1 MIKKMETQPRAA
13 GYGRFSSD
21 NQKKASIADQF
32 RQLRRGAAEQGWNV
46 LDEYFLSDEGLSG
59 ATLIDRTA
67 LQSLIDHAKRRPRPF
82 EVLMIDDTS
91 RLGRNLTLVLKI
103 LEELSGCGIFLYFVS
118 QRLDSRDQNFRQM
131 FIMNG
136 MMDEQFL
143 VGLKAKVHRGQ
154 EGRFLN
160 DMIPGGK
167 CYGYKHI
174 PIEDPSRKG
183 EYGRPAVIG
192 VKREIHPE
200 EANQVRRIYDM
211 YGTEQLSLIAITK
224 RLNAEGVPRPEP
236 RTIDPDHW
244 CLSTV
249 RSILLNERY
258 LGIMTWNK
266 TRKDRAPGDYRTVTH
281 KRPEEEWL
289 IREIPEL
296 RIVSDEQWKKV
307 KAQLEL
313 VHEMFSVARLGGL
326 NRIPASHNYLFSGS
340 MTCGCCKGPIVVV
353 GGSHSNMRYGCRNH
367 RFRGTCINSLTI
379 KRTELEKQLI
389 ESLVT
394 RFLQPEMI
402 EMTIAEFD
410 KQLQIDVQRSQ
421 RALQNAKSSMPALQ
435 IELRRIEKEINNL
448 LDSLKRLG
456 ADFEPSIGPELR
468 RLQDRKEAIKSQVN
482 IPEIKMPQISKEQVR
497 RFVLEKTKCLEAVLL
512 GDRPAAK
519 KAIQKYIGNLVFTPQ
534 DGPDGL
540 AYAVNGA
547 IRPFSD
553 PNDVMLL
560 VAPRPTPPI
569 TNRSRKPFRSSSTKR
584 L

>member
-1 MIKKMETQPRAA
+1 M
-13 GYGRFSSD
+13 
-21 NQKKASIADQF
+21 
-32 RQLRRGAAEQGWNV
+32 
-46 LDEYFLSDEGLSG
+46 
-59 ATLIDRTA
+59 
-67 LQSLIDHAKRRPRPF
+67 
-82 EVLMIDDTS
+82 
-91 RLGRNLTLVLKI
+91 
-103 LEELSGCGIFLYFVS
+103 
-118 QRLDSRDQNFRQM
+118 
-131 FIMNG
+131 
-136 MMDEQFL
+136 
-143 VGLKAKVHRGQ
+143 
-154 EGRFLN
+154 
-160 DMIPGGK
+160 
-167 CYGYKHI
+167 
-174 PIEDPSRKG
+174 
-183 EYGRPAVIG
+183 
-192 VKREIHPE
+192 
-200 EANQVRRIYDM
+200 
-211 YGTEQLSLIAITK
+211 
-224 RLNAEGVPRPEP
+224 
-236 RTIDPDHW
+236 
-244 CLSTV
+244 
-249 RSILLNERY
+249 
-258 LGIMTWNK
+258 
-266 TRKDRAPGDYRTVTH
+266 
-281 KRPEEEWL
+281 
-289 IREIPEL
+289 
-296 RIVSDEQWKKV
+296 
-307 KAQLEL
+307 
-313 VHEMFSVARLGGL
+313 
-326 NRIPASHNYLFSGS
+326 
-340 MTCGCCKGPIVVV
+340 GPILVV
-353 GGSHSNMRYGCRNH
+353 GGSHSKMRYGCRNH

-560 VAPRPTPPI
+560 VAPQLTRPI
-569 TNRSRKPFRSSSTKR
+569 TRPLRRRFRSSSPR
-584 L
+584 RRR

>member
-1 MIKKMETQPRAA
+1 MTKKEGPQLRAA
-13 GYGRFSSD
+13 GYGRFSSEL
-21 NQKKASIADQF
+21 QKKASIEDQF
-32 RQLRRGAAEQGWNV
+32 RQLRRGATENGWDA

-59 ATLIDRTA
+59 ATLLDRKG
-67 LQSLIDHAKRRPRPF
+67 LQSLIKVAKRRPLPF
-82 EVLMIDDTS
+82 DVLMIDDTS
-91 RLGRNLTLVLKI
+91 RLGRNLTLVLMI

-118 QRLDSRDQNFRQM
+118 QRLDSRDTNFRQM
-131 FIMNG
+131 FILNG
-136 MMDEQFL
+136 MMDEQYL

-167 CYGYKHI
+167 CYGFKHL
-174 PIEDPSRKG
+174 PIEDPTRKG

-200 EANQVRRIYDM
+200 EAHQVRRIYDM

-224 RLNAEGVPRPEP
+224 RLNAEHIPRPEP
-236 RTIDPDHW
+236 RSIDPEDW
-244 CLSTV
+244 CPSTV
-249 RSILLNERY
+249 HSILHNERY

-266 TRKDRAPGDYRTVTH
+266 TRKARAPGDYHTVTH
-281 KRPEEEWL
+281 KRPEEEWMT
-289 IREIPEL
+289 REIPEL

-307 KAQLEL
+307 QARLEF
-313 VHEMFSVARLGGL
+313 VHNTFGMARLGGL
-326 NRIPASHNYLFSGS
+326 NRISAAENYLFSGS
-340 MTCGCCKGPIVVV
+340 MTCGCCTGPMVVV
-353 GGSHSNMRYGCRNH
+353 GGNHSNMRYGCRNH

-379 KRTELEKQLI
+379 TRVELEKQLI

-402 EMTIAEFD
+402 ELAIAESD
-410 KQLQIDVQRSQ
+410 KQLQVDIARDEHARQK
-421 RALQNAKSSMPALQ
+421 AKSSLPALQ
-435 IELRRIEKEINNL
+435 SEQRRIEKEINNL
-448 LDSLKRLG
+448 VDSLKLLG
-456 ADFEPSIGPELR
+456 AEFGPTIVPELR
-468 RLQDRKEAIKSQVN
+468 RLQARKEAIKAQLD
-482 IPEIKMPQISKEQVR
+482 IPEICVPKIPKEQLR
-497 RFVLEKTKCLEAVLL
+497 KFVLAKAKSLESVLL

-519 KAIQKYIGNLVFTPQ
+519 KAIQQYIGKLVFTPL

-560 VAPRPTPPI
+560 VAPPRMEPTTQQHPQ
-569 TNRSRKPFRSSSTKR
+569 S
-584 L
+584 